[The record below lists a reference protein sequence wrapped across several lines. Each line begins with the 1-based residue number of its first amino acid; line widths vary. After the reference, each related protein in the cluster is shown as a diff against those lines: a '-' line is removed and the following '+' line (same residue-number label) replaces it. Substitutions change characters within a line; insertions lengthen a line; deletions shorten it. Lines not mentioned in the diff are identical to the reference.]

1 MNVVREDL
9 KDGVALL
16 KIQVES
22 ADYTEKVNTA
32 IEKYR
37 KNAKIPGFRPG
48 KIPVGLIKKQYGKGL
63 LAEELN
69 RLVSDTLFKYI
80 NDNKLE
86 IIGQPIPSSTH
97 EVKGDFENPTDF
109 EFFYDIAITPEFEIP
124 LTKSTKLTYNK
135 VDVDNDLIGKQVD
148 DLRRRYGKLVSSE
161 KVGEKDMILAQFTE
175 LNDDETEKEGG
186 ISNNSTISMEFVE
199 DKATKKA
206 LLDKKIGDTVV
217 VNPRLVSKGDS
228 DMAAMLGVKGQDLTE
243 IGDKYSMKI
252 NEIKHIELADMNQEL
267 FDKLFGEGE
276 VKSEAE
282 LNAKVQKDLEDM
294 FANDSD
300 RLVMRDAY
308 NHLLE
313 NTKIALPEDFLKRWI
328 SLSSEKP
335 MDAAELEN
343 LYPEYEK
350 SLKWQ
355 IIQGKIF
362 KDNNLQLKQEEV
374 IGFTKDLIMKQYAQY
389 GIPAPEDKDLTTS
402 ANQLLTNK
410 EESNRIYDMIAET
423 KLIEFVKATAKLA
436 DIKVSYDKFVE
447 IANAQ

>member
-22 ADYTEKVNTA
+22 ADYTDKVNTA

-217 VNPRLVSKGDS
+217 VNPRSVSKGES

-243 IGDKYSMKI
+243 IGEKYSMKI
-252 NEIKHIELADMNQEL
+252 NEIKHIELAEMNQEL
-267 FDKLFGEGE
+267 FDKLFGEAK

-282 LNAKVQKDLEDM
+282 LKAKVQKDLEDM

-350 SLKWQ
+350 SLRWQ

-362 KDNNLQLKQEEV
+362 KENNLQLKQEEV
-374 IGFTKDLIMKQYAQY
+374 IGFAKDLILKQYAQY
-389 GIPAPEDKDLTTS
+389 GIPAPEDKDLTAS

-436 DIKVSYDKFVE
+436 DTKVSYDKFVE

>member
-1 MNVVREDL
+1 MNVIREDL

-22 ADYTEKVNTA
+22 TDYTDKVNTA

-69 RLVSDTLFKYI
+69 RLVSDTLFQYI
-80 NDNKLE
+80 NDNKLDV
-86 IIGQPIPSSTH
+86 IGQPIPSTTN
-97 EVKGDFENPTDF
+97 EVKGDFDNPTDF
-109 EFFYDIAITPEFEIP
+109 EFFYEIAITPDFEIP
-124 LTKSTKLTYNK
+124 LTKTTKLTYNK
-135 VDVDNDLIGKQVD
+135 VDVDDELIGKQVD
-148 DLRRRYGKLVSSE
+148 DLRRRYGKLVSSD

-186 ISNNSTISMEFVE
+186 ITNNSTISMEFVE
-199 DKATKKA
+199 DEATKKT
-206 LLDKKIGDTVV
+206 LLDKKIGDTVT
-217 VNPRLVSKGDS
+217 VNPRAVSKGES
-228 DMAAMLGVKGQDLTE
+228 DMAAMLGLKADE
-243 IGDKYSMKI
+243 IDQIGEKYAMKI
-252 NEIKHIELADMNQEL
+252 NEIKHIELAEMNQEL

-276 VKSEAE
+276 VKSEADV
-282 LNAKVQKDLEDM
+282 KVKVKKDLEEM

-300 RLVMRDAY
+300 RLIMRDAY
-308 NHLLE
+308 NHLIE
-313 NTKIALPEDFLKRWI
+313 NTKLELPEDFLKRWI
-328 SLSSEKP
+328 SISGEKP
-335 MDAAELEN
+335 METAELDK

-355 IIQGKIF
+355 IIQSRIF

-374 IGFTKDLIMKQYAQY
+374 LDFAKDLILKQYAQY
-389 GIPAPEDKDLTTS
+389 GIPAPEDKDLTAS
-402 ANQLLTNK
+402 ATQLLTNK
-410 EESNRIYDMIAET
+410 EESNRIYDMIAES

-436 DIKVSYDKFVE
+436 DTKVSYDKFVE